1 MAAETAPCAPAAH
14 DVHFHLAYT
23 GDDAEV
29 IAEAAGVSLS
39 DEETAVIVDRIDG
52 ELDGLALLATE
63 QAVHARMV
71 ELVSVVGGAHGVSDD
86 D

>member
-1 MAAETAPCAPAAH
+1 MATEPATRAPAAH
-14 DVHFHLAYT
+14 DVHFQFAYT

-39 DEETAVIVDRIDG
+39 DEETAVIVDRIDS
-52 ELDGLALLATE
+52 ELDRLALRATE
-63 QAVHARMV
+63 QAVRARMI
-71 ELVSVVGGAHGVSDD
+71 ELVSVVGSAHGVSDD